1 MFDCFGVCDILSTP
15 KQQGVNMAVN
25 GIKIE
30 IGQKWR
36 THCGAIVEVIDS
48 YDGKKYPWSICV
60 VDQGAS
66 NYKPGQV
73 TGVTNDGSEWA
84 GVKQSDFDLIE
95 LVADAHYSATLAE
108 ELLTDLGWMFDGKSW
123 VQQIE
128 SSALDIQVSGSH
140 YKDLKIQPVEYI
152 EANKLDY
159 FQGNVVK
166 YVTRH
171 RLKNKA
177 DDIRKAIHYC
187 HLILELQYSEAMEL
201 KNG

>member
-1 MFDCFGVCDILSTP
+1 
-15 KQQGVNMAVN
+15 MAVN
-25 GIKIE
+25 GIEIE

-36 THCGAIVEVIDS
+36 TRCGAIVEVVDNDHDERCPWVIQVSTSAGSQHRIGREFSVSNTGLAWSGVANGELDLIGLISDIIDS
-48 YDGKKYPWSICV
+48 
-60 VDQGAS
+60 A
-66 NYKPGQV
+66 
-73 TGVTNDGSEWA
+73 A
-84 GVKQSDFDLIE
+84 
-95 LVADAHYSATLAE
+95 LAE
-108 ELLTDLGWMFDGKSW
+108 ELLTDLGWFFDGKSW
-123 VQQIE
+123 VQPIE
-128 SSALDIQVSGSH
+128 SSALDTQVAGSH

-166 YVTRH
+166 YITRH

-187 HLILELQYSEAMEL
+187 QLILELKYSEATEL

>member
-1 MFDCFGVCDILSTP
+1 
-15 KQQGVNMAVN
+15 MAVN

-36 THCGAIVEVIDS
+36 TRCGAVVEVIGATD
-48 YDGKKYPWSICV
+48 DKRYPWGICV

-66 NYKPGQV
+66 KYKPGPGQV
-73 TGVTNDGSEWA
+73 TRVTDDGGHWDCAEQ
-84 GVKQSDFDLIE
+84 GDFDLIE
-95 LVADAHYSATLAE
+95 LVADARDSTTLAE
-108 ELLTDLGWMFDGKSW
+108 ELLTDLGWMFDGRCW

-128 SSALDIQVSGSH
+128 SSALDIQVAGSH

-171 RLKNKA
+171 RSKNKA

-187 HLILELQYSEAMEL
+187 QLILELQYSEAMEL

>member
-36 THCGAIVEVIDS
+36 TRGGAIVEVIGNNG
-48 YDGKKYPWSICV
+48 GKQYPWDIRV

-66 NYKPGQV
+66 KYKLGQV
-73 TGVTNDGSEWA
+73 TSVTNDGRNWA
-84 GVKQSDFDLIE
+84 GAQQGDFDLVE
-95 LVADAHYSATLAE
+95 LAAEAIDSATLAE

-187 HLILELQYSEAMEL
+187 QLILELQYSEGS
-201 KNG
+201 K